1 NEPEIVDDKETFT
14 LETETNYANP
24 DSRSE
29 VTMAAM
35 IQDLNEEQPN
45 TSF

>member
-1 NEPEIVDDKETFT
+1 NEPEIVDDEETFT
-14 LETETNYANP
+14 LEPETNNADS

-35 IQDLNEEQPN
+35 IQDLNEEQ
-45 TSF
+45 S

>member
-1 NEPEIVDDKETFT
+1 NPTD
-14 LETETNYANP
+14 TNNTDP

-35 IQDLNEEQPN
+35 MKDLNKEQPN
-45 TSF
+45 TPFQTEPLLTFT